1 MQPDKSKFDSA
12 TVCKK
17 KKKKQQSVIY
27 RHNINPTLWFSLKTK
42 LWQPRVPVVLLK
54 E

>member
-17 KKKKQQSVIY
+17 KKKKQERDLSAQYQS
-27 RHNINPTLWFSLKTK
+27 HF
-42 LWQPRVPVVLLK
+42 VVLA
-54 E
+54 